1 MGAQQ
6 IFGTLT
12 LVFGIAMVF
21 IGLTA
26 QVVKNHREKRCG
38 NPLALATL
46 ALAVYLSRT
55 AYAVTIN
62 SFYILVP
69 DVVGIVLSSIIIF
82 QYYRYRR

>member
-1 MGAQQ
+1 MDAQQ
-6 IFGTLT
+6 IFGTMT

-26 QVVKNHREKRCG
+26 QAIKNHREKRCG
-38 NPLALATL
+38 NPLALAAL
-46 ALAVYLSRT
+46 ALAVYLSRA
-55 AYAVTIN
+55 AYAITIS

-82 QYYRYRR
+82 QYYHYRR